1 VTGLTYDSGALIAA
15 ERKDPRM
22 WAVHKRALERGVL
35 PVVPAGVVTE
45 VYRSGRQARLAR
57 LLTGCQI
64 EALGETSAKA
74 AGVLLGR
81 CATDP
86 GAVDASVAESALRR
100 GDSVVTGNPE
110 HIQVLATGVN
120 RKLDVIRI

>member
-22 WAVHKRALERGVL
+22 WALHKNALARGVL

-64 EALGETSAKA
+64 EALGETAAKA
-74 AGVLLGR
+74 AGVMLGR
-81 CATDP
+81 CAVDP

-110 HIQVLATGVN
+110 HIQALATGVN

>member
-15 ERKDPRM
+15 ERKDHRM
-22 WAVHKRALERGVL
+22 WAVHKKALSRGVL

-45 VYRSGRQARLAR
+45 VHRSGRQARLAQ
-57 LLTGCQI
+57 LLVGCQI
-64 EALGETSAKA
+64 EALGETAAKA
-74 AGVLLGR
+74 AGVMLGR
-81 CATDP
+81 CAIDP

-110 HIQVLATGVN
+110 HIQALAAAIN
-120 RKLDVIRI
+120 RNLDIIRI